1 MFKKKEE
8 KRSIVNQLNDELGNG
23 TSTLY
28 EYIFVAGINDN
39 DKKKKNEIEENR
51 KLFADL
57 LSDYIE
63 ERIEEDYTECDECG
77 CLIAKHKV
85 YEVKKG
91 SATID
96 YCKHCKPEYDEILME
111 YDYEKEMDV
120 VKGYL
125 KNGVACDENGKIKA

>member
-1 MFKKKEE
+1 MFKKKEKE
-8 KRSIVNQLNDELGNG
+8 SIVGQLSKELGH
-23 TSTLY
+23 TASSLY

-39 DKKKKNEIEENR
+39 DKKKKDEIEENR

-63 ERIEEDYTECDECG
+63 ERIEEDYTECSECG
-77 CLIAKHKV
+77 CLIANQKV
-85 YEVKKG
+85 QVVKRG
-91 SATID
+91 NATID
-96 YCKHCKPEYDEILME
+96 YCKHCKPPYDEILME